1 MPLAWLLAR
10 LPDWGLGAAADVF
23 SAVGGL
29 IQPVGLELPE
39 AVQLFTR
46 PNTHI
51 LGMTFFT
58 AAALRFGEHV
68 AKMCVTP
75 LSKSVV
81 DLVDVPL
88 LPEDGPDGYRDM
100 VVDFLA
106 TQTAEFE
113 IRVQLCTGLDEMPI
127 EDATVEW
134 PESRSPY
141 RGVAKLVFGPQDP
154 ATPERQAY
162 GDDVLAFTPTRG
174 LAAHRPLGSINRL
187 KQRVYDAS
195 SDYRHEVNG
204 VAKREPASVDE
215 LPQ

>member
-1 MPLAWLLAR
+1 
-10 LPDWGLGAAADVF
+10 
-23 SAVGGL
+23 
-29 IQPVGLELPE
+29 
-39 AVQLFTR
+39 
-46 PNTHI
+46 
-51 LGMTFFT
+51 MTFFT